1 MEDSIK
7 NINELTEDELI
18 LLKYLFNFII
28 PESNSLIIPGAAILL
43 NTSNLFTTEFIN
55 IIYKSL
61 TVIDLIIKDTTEK
74 KWMSYSESKR
84 IAVINEFKIKN
95 IRIFNE
101 LSLHI
106 VIFYYSNEIVLK
118 SIDIKSIPPYPY
130 GNSVLEGD
138 LLLLENVFLR
148 NILYKV

>member
-61 TVIDLIIKDTTEK
+61 TVIDLRIKDTTEK

>member
-74 KWMSYSESKR
+74 KWISYSESKR
-84 IAVINEFKIKN
+84 IAVLHEFKIKN
-95 IRIFNE
+95 IRIYNE
-101 LSLHI
+101 LSLNI

-118 SIDIKSIPPYPY
+118 SIGIKSIPPYPY

-138 LLLLENVFLR
+138 LLLLESVFLR
-148 NILYKV
+148 NILYRV

>member
-130 GNSVLEGD
+130 GNSDLEGD
-138 LLLLENVFLR
+138 LLLLESVFLR